1 MRRIRMWGLALAAG
15 WLMNAALGGLG
26 WSADIPMT
34 NVVLGT
40 LHHSNQKEIA
50 MAKLAQ
56 RNARSRQ
63 VKDLADTVI
72 EDDTSAD
79 KKIVA
84 LASEEHIDLDAS
96 TAPPNPTDVSSLEG
110 VVDFDATFAKVLHDD
125 QERELAHAS
134 AAYDG
139 TRDPRLRF
147 LLGELIPQMR
157 AHRDMAKLILDE
169 GAPRASL

>member
-1 MRRIRMWGLALAAG
+1 MRRIRMWGLALAVG
-15 WLMNAALGGLG
+15 WLLHAGLG
-26 WSADIPMT
+26 WSADVPIT
-34 NVVLGT
+34 NVVLGN
-40 LHHSNQKEIA
+40 LHHAHLKEIA
-50 MAKLAQ
+50 QSRLGQ
-56 RNARSRQ
+56 RDARTRQ

-72 EDDTSAD
+72 DDDTAAD
-79 KKIVA
+79 KKVMS
-84 LASEEHIDLDAS
+84 LAREEHIDLDAS

>member
-1 MRRIRMWGLALAAG
+1 MERGHPHDERGPRHAAPLEPEG
-15 WLMNAALGGLG
+15 DRDGQAG
-26 WSADIPMT
+26 P
-34 NVVLGT
+34 
-40 LHHSNQKEIA
+40 
-50 MAKLAQ
+50 AQ
-56 RNARSRQ
+56 R
-63 VKDLADTVI
+63 DLADTVI